1 MAGLAALSVYSPNPS
16 RSAEVVAA
24 MSDAARSMRVAHPET
39 ESLDGIIAACRT
51 QLAYG
56 GEQVTVLTGCDI
68 NAEELTQILGVDV
81 VVLRVPGLRTE
92 IGVE

>member
-1 MAGLAALSVYSPNPS
+1 
-16 RSAEVVAA
+16 

-39 ESLDGIIAACRT
+39 ESLDGVIAACRT

-56 GEQVTVLTGCDI
+56 GEQVTVLTGLDI
-68 NAEELTQILGVDV
+68 NADELTQLLGVDA